1 MDNKKKKWIIV
12 VVIVATLVALGI
24 LAFNIVV
31 DKIFAKVTGSVFNSD
46 LLIEEIKGL
55 PDGEGGTVK
64 FDAET
69 VKELES
75 KVSRKDKIAVLT
87 LLAKALPP
95 EEYSK
100 IMGYL
105 SDGISD
111 EEIEETYAIMKKHL
125 SATQKKEVKEYYF
138 KYIYLLENESE

>member
-1 MDNKKKKWIIV
+1 MENKKKKWIITAV
-12 VVIVATLVALGI
+12 IIVALVILGVF
-24 LAFNIVV
+24 AFNVVV
-31 DKIFAKVTGSVFNSD
+31 DKMFSKVTGSVFNSD
-46 LLIEEIKGL
+46 LLVEEISGL
-55 PDGEGGTVK
+55 PDGQGGTLK

-75 KVSRKDKIAVLT
+75 KVSRKDKVAVLT

-111 EEIEETYAIMKKHL
+111 EEIEKTYAIMKKHL
-125 SATQKKEVKEYYF
+125 SPDQKKEVKEYYF
-138 KYIYLLENESE
+138 KYIYLLENEGE